1 MLKSKP
7 TLPEALESR
16 YGSAVPGSALQALQR
31 DGFIAGTEPHKNSV
45 YQKPMVEVSRH
56 SNFSGSAYLNVL
68 YVLKVQY
75 VRIVVGKTK
84 PIIKE
89 SNISINVIL
98 NMFIFCFAEISAEV
112 STLTNLCQ
120 PFLVQAT
127 VLAV

>member
-75 VRIVVGKTK
+75 VRIVV
-84 PIIKE
+84 
-89 SNISINVIL
+89 
-98 NMFIFCFAEISAEV
+98 
-112 STLTNLCQ
+112 
-120 PFLVQAT
+120 
-127 VLAV
+127 